1 MTSVLNTSL
10 IDKTGPKCSFI
21 EHDTFPI
28 VVKDLRTLDLIKQ
41 QVEHQEKRRL
51 VLQYRVNCTMIPLS
65 QKCHIL
71 LIFSMKCSLLKFEF
85 DLSDLFSFVFKIR

>member
-41 QVEHQEKRRL
+41 QVEHQERR
-51 VLQYRVNCTMIPLS
+51 
-65 QKCHIL
+65 
-71 LIFSMKCSLLKFEF
+71 
-85 DLSDLFSFVFKIR
+85 

>member
-28 VVKDLRTLDLIKQ
+28 VVKDLRTLNLIKQ
-41 QVEHQEKRRL
+41 QVEHQESADWF
-51 VLQYRVNCTMIPLS
+51 YNTA
-65 QKCHIL
+65 
-71 LIFSMKCSLLKFEF
+71 LI
-85 DLSDLFSFVFKIR
+85 VQ